1 MKVRVSNIQRFCLHD
16 GPGIR
21 TVVFLKGCN
30 LHCPWCANPENIDY
44 DFTEYFDE
52 KTSEKKIIGYDI
64 EAIDLYDEIMKDSS
78 YYKFND
84 GGVTFSGG
92 EPLLQIK
99 KLEPLLQKLKDNNV
113 NIAVETNLQVP
124 SRLVEVALKYVDE
137 FIIDIKILDK
147 NVNHNVLLGDTELY
161 YKNVGLVS
169 NKKKNIVFRIPLS
182 NEYTLT
188 LENQKLILEF
198 LKKFPCELV
207 QIFKIHDLAIVKYK
221 AIGKEV
227 IKFSSIT
234 DADVLDFYE
243 KIKSIGVN
251 VQIIKF

>member
-30 LHCPWCANPENIDY
+30 LNCPWCANPENIDY
-44 DFTEYFDE
+44 DFTSFYDE
-52 KTSEKKIIGYDI
+52 STLETRIIGYDI
-64 EAIDLYDEIMKDSS
+64 DVMDLYDEVMKDSQ
-78 YYKFND
+78 YYELNN

-99 KLEPLLQKLKDNNV
+99 KLVPLLQKLKDNNI
-113 NIAVETNLQVP
+113 NIAIETDLQV
-124 SRLVEVALKYVDE
+124 SSELVKIALKYVDE

-147 NVNHNVLLGDTELY
+147 DINYKVLNGNLDLY
-161 YKNVGLVS
+161 FKNVELVC
-169 NKKKNIVFRIPLS
+169 KKKKVVFRIPLS

-198 LKKFPCELV
+198 LKKNPCSMV
-207 QIFKIHDLAIVKYK
+207 QIFKIHNLAESKYR
-221 AIGKEV
+221 AIGKEM
-227 IKFSSIT
+227 IHFSSI
-234 DADVLDFYE
+234 DDEDVLKFYT
-243 KIKSIGVN
+243 KIKDIGVK